1 MVPFRFVPKEVHMPD
16 VQPAAGDITEQ
27 DVVFECPECGKSLAI
42 DRRGAGLTI
51 ACPGCQ
57 TLVRVPVPQDVKLRQ
72 AVQTLASLA
81 GGESSVEELTDALK
95 LSESRVLELANNLS
109 ELTTQRRELEKLRRD
124 QAERMAK
131 LRHEFTAIQ
140 ESLDRISFVLE
151 DTGPA

>member
-1 MVPFRFVPKEVHMPD
+1 MPD

-27 DVVFECPECGKSLAI
+27 DVVFECPECGKSLAM

-57 TLVRVPVPQDVKLRQ
+57 TLVRVPVPQDVKLRP

-81 GGESSVEELTDALK
+81 GGDSSVEELTDALK
-95 LSESRVLELANNLS
+95 LSESRVLELTNLS
-109 ELTTQRRELEKLRRD
+109 ELAAQRRELEKLRRD

-151 DTGPA
+151 DSAPN